1 MRLPSSLRLWLVVL
15 CGLGVAL
22 GPLQTAFAQVQA
34 SAPGAGAPVS
44 APATPTAP
52 SSNQAKRQ
60 RVALVIGV
68 GNVGGKT
75 VLDSARR
82 DTEAVAAALKAGGFQ
97 VLLREDVAGNDIR
110 AGLKEFRD
118 KLKADDVG
126 LIFFTGLA
134 AQVDG
139 RNLLVPADMNLN
151 ETQAPPVVSTVLRAV
166 GVPVQELVEA
176 LAGPAESPRM
186 LILDAAYRHPALSR
200 LSPPGL
206 TRQRVPAGMMALLG
220 HAPAALQDPPTVEPL
235 TAALK
240 DARNGAASRFARVVV
255 DALTTPRISASEAL
269 RAVRLAVQD
278 SSGGRVQPWLVGDNS
293 AKEYLADAALLE
305 APAPTASATA
315 PAAGPTAAAMPPK
328 PAASAPAVTPTVAAT
343 AAALAA
349 SAPRAPRPGT
359 DGRTALAPGQGER
372 PVYQAKINSFGH
384 AEGDVLSYQLTD
396 TRKDEVLQSYTLSID
411 QIAPDGQLSA
421 NGGDFKMDPEG
432 RLRSQKAE
440 DGSTAS
446 YEPAQDWWW
455 ARPQPGESRPVNH
468 KETYARADN
477 TRGAVEWRGTAQVG
491 STRQIET
498 QAGDFDVLPIKT
510 TGTAVDTPQGGAPR
524 RLQFTRTV
532 WFAPKLGV
540 PVAIDIEDNDDAGK
554 PVRRERIELTHAQ
567 QHRTA
572 N

>member
-1 MRLPSSLRLWLVVL
+1 M
-15 CGLGVAL
+15 
-22 GPLQTAFAQVQA
+22 
-34 SAPGAGAPVS
+34 
-44 APATPTAP
+44 
-52 SSNQAKRQ
+52 
-60 RVALVIGV
+60 ALVIGV
-68 GNVGGKT
+68 GSVGDKT
-75 VLDSARR
+75 VLGSARR
-82 DTEAVAAALKAGGFQ
+82 DSEAVAAALKAGGFQ
-97 VLLREDVAGNDIR
+97 VLLREDVSGNDIR

-118 KLKADDVG
+118 KLKPEGVG

-139 RNLLVPADMNLN
+139 RNLLVPSDMNLA
-151 ETQAPPVVSTVLRAV
+151 EAQAPPVVSTVLRAV
-166 GVPVQELVEA
+166 GVPVQELVDA
-176 LAGPAESPRM
+176 LAGPADSPRM

-206 TRQRVPAGMMALLG
+206 TRQRVPAGMIALLG
-220 HAPAALQDPPTVEPL
+220 HAPAALQDPPAVEPL
-235 TAALK
+235 AAPLK
-240 DARNGAASRFARVVV
+240 DPRDGAASRFARVMV

-278 SSGGRVQPWLVGDNS
+278 SSGGRVQPWLVGDTF

-305 APAPTASATA
+305 APVVAAAVVAAPIVAAPVVAATA
-315 PAAGPTAAAMPPK
+315 GAAPPALPTPPK
-328 PAASAPAVTPTVAAT
+328 PAASAPAATATVVAT

-349 SAPRAPRPGT
+349 SAPPPPRPGT

-372 PVYQAKINSFGH
+372 PVYQAKTNSFGH
-384 AEGDVLSYQLTD
+384 AEGDVLSYQLTE
-396 TRKDEVLQSYTLSID
+396 TRKDEVLQSYTISID
-411 QIAPDGQLSA
+411 QVTPDGQLSA

-440 DGSTAS
+440 DGSTAR
-446 YEPAQDWWW
+446 YEPSQDWWW
-455 ARPQPGESRPVNH
+455 ARPQAGESRSVGH

-477 TRGAVEWRGTAQVG
+477 TRGVIEWRGAAQVG
-491 STRQIET
+491 TVRQIET

-510 TGTAVDTPQGGAPR
+510 TGTAVDTPEGGAPR
-524 RLQFTRTV
+524 KLQFTRTV